1 MANLK
6 KSIVVNGERVVV
18 EMTDAEQAEFE
29 TSRANDEAVKAE
41 KAAEK
46 TAILAKL
53 GLTAEEAA
61 ALLA

>member
-53 GLTAEEAA
+53 GLTAEEVA